1 MKRNTI
7 LYILIALLVVVGG
20 AWYALSAR
28 SVDEGRGN
36 DRTEENQEGEL
47 EGNEGSDTDNEAE
60 GSTATNGE
68 SGQTGSTQGGATSG
82 TSAGSSSSNA
92 GGSTTGG
99 TASGSTGSVTSPN
112 YGVGG
117 SEMTISTK
125 DLVKVELNAQ
135 LVVLDSI
142 VQIISLQ
149 LDNGDLSNKQAG
161 ELLDQVGGAL
171 DELEKTV
178 QLFLVL

>member
-28 SVDEGRGN
+28 TVDEGTEN
-36 DRTEENQEGEL
+36 DRTEETQEGSSED
-47 EGNEGSDTDNEAE
+47 NEGSDTDNGAE
-60 GSTATNGE
+60 GSTAANGE
-68 SGQTGSTQGGATSG
+68 GGQTGSTQGGTTSG
-82 TSAGSSSSNA
+82 TSAEN
-92 GGSTTGG
+92 TGVNTQG
-99 TASGSTGSVTSPN
+99 TNSQGVTNESTGSDSE

-117 SEMTISTK
+117 TEISTK
-125 DLVKVELNAQ
+125 ELVRVELNAQ
-135 LVVLDSI
+135 LVVLESI

-149 LDNGDLSNKQAG
+149 LENGDLTDKEAG

-178 QLFLVL
+178 ELFLAL